1 MYEILVAGGGF
12 AGVWSAAAAVRAA
25 RLAGIADGELS
36 VTLVSDGDDLVIR
49 PRLYEADP
57 ESKRLPLKGILGPIG
72 VEVVAATVT
81 DIDPAARTA
90 RTVDAAG
97 GVGVLR
103 YDRLVLATGS
113 RVIRPSFPGAD
124 LVHDID
130 TVGAAAA
137 LEAHLH
143 RLPGAPEPGRFTA
156 VVIGAGFTGLE
167 IATELV
173 DRLRAIAA
181 PHGLAETVRVVLVDR
196 GETIGSGYAPDARAV
211 IADALTAL
219 GVTQRLGVSATAVDE
234 AGVELSDGSR
244 LTARTVVWT
253 AGVRASDLAAH
264 VSDRRDGLGRLAV
277 DEFLRVPDA
286 PDVYAA
292 GDTGA
297 ATAEAGNPVT
307 QSCQHAMPM
316 GKFAGHNAVADLLGV
331 PLAAFRPDPYVTCLD
346 LGSAGAVTTRGFE
359 RTLNTVG
366 EIAKRRKLAVNEVWI
381 YPPVDDAEE
390 LLRQADFRVS
400 ARRSV

>member
-12 AGVWSAAAAVRAA
+12 AGVWSAAAAVRTA

-81 DIDPAARTA
+81 DIDPAARIA

-97 GVGVLR
+97 GTGVLR

-130 TVGAAAA
+130 TMGAAAA

-181 PHGLAETVRVVLVDR
+181 PHGLADTVRVVLVDR

-211 IADALTAL
+211 IADALAAL
-219 GVTQRLGVSATAVDE
+219 GVTQRLGVSATAV
-234 AGVELSDGSR
+234 ARRASSCPTARGSPPARWCGRRVCGPATSRRTSRTGATASVGSR
-244 LTARTVVWT
+244 STNSCGCRML
-253 AGVRASDLAAH
+253 RAC
-264 VSDRRDGLGRLAV
+264 
-277 DEFLRVPDA
+277 
-286 PDVYAA
+286 
-292 GDTGA
+292 T
-297 ATAEAGNPVT
+297 
-307 QSCQHAMPM
+307 
-316 GKFAGHNAVADLLGV
+316 
-331 PLAAFRPDPYVTCLD
+331 
-346 LGSAGAVTTRGFE
+346 
-359 RTLNTVG
+359 
-366 EIAKRRKLAVNEVWI
+366 
-381 YPPVDDAEE
+381 PPVIPG
-390 LLRQADFRVS
+390 RPRPRRVT
-400 ARRSV
+400 R